1 MRRMSICSVLLFL
14 LAIAV
19 SVAQEKPT
27 PATKPAQDPRVLGVA
42 GPDTLF
48 KGAVKDSVAKPTQGL
63 PKFDLPEYVITGVG
77 TFDLPDAEK
86 LEGFEPSHDVQLA
99 DPLSALRDRST
110 VESQAVERLM
120 VVPQDVMTGRLEAGS
135 GTYFTSRVGLLLSK
149 VSPGYFYAGD
159 AGYGVS
165 KEYIPFTNRSGGH
178 VNVIGGVTLR
188 GPSEWYDGGK
198 VKGEAGYENESY
210 RFYGSLSPAVV
221 RSLTHF
227 RLGGSY
233 DSPRDLLFN
242 YDLRASLQVTSVGD
256 SGSSVSETQYWFG
269 LRSNVLVDAFPVD
282 GRIDISFASIT
293 GSGSATLPYLEAS
306 LMTPKHW
313 FGGFFVQGSTHLYV
327 TQGMLS
333 QKFARFYPHIEIGY
347 KILEGTILSAAYLG
361 KVQFNTL
368 SGLIDEQ
375 PYLSAKS
382 TIRQSDIP
390 LNLVFALETD
400 WNEIWRTRISA
411 RFQSV
416 HDYPLVTEGGL
427 VLAHKGI
434 WMTDYLG
441 TTSIA
446 TYQAELF
453 AKFDANSY
461 FSLSLEANSSKNS
474 TTQWQVPYLPEFRLR
489 SGLSL
494 QVARGWQVRPTFA
507 YVGLRSADLTVTT
520 KLEEYAVFGVRSEYT
535 MWKFL
540 DVFVDLQNL
549 TNYRYS
555 EWNGYR
561 ASPFVLTAGIGY
573 RW

>member
-1 MRRMSICSVLLFL
+1 MRRSSIQNILLFL
-14 LAIAV
+14 LATAV
-19 SVAQEKPT
+19 GIAQEKPT

-48 KGAVKDSVAKPTQGL
+48 KGAAKDSTAKPTQGL
-63 PKFDLPEYVITGVG
+63 PKFDLPEYIITGVE

-86 LEGFEPSHDVQLA
+86 LDGPEPSHDIQLA
-99 DPLSALRDRST
+99 DPFSVPRDRST
-110 VESQAVERLM
+110 VASESVERLM
-120 VVPQDVMTGRLEAGS
+120 VIPQDVLTGRLEASS
-135 GTYFTSRVGLLLSK
+135 GTYFTSKLGLLISK
-149 VSPGYFYAGD
+149 LSPGYFYAGD
-159 AGYGVS
+159 AGYCVS

-178 VNVIGGVTLR
+178 VNVIGGMTLR

-198 VKGEAGYENESY
+198 VKGEAGYSNESY
-210 RFYGSLSPAVV
+210 RFYGSLSPSVV
-221 RSLTHF
+221 RSLSRF
-227 RLGGSY
+227 RLEGSY
-233 DSPRDLLFN
+233 ESPRDLLFN
-242 YDLRASLQVTSVGD
+242 YNLRASLRVTSVGD
-256 SGSSVSETQYWFG
+256 SGNSVAETQFRFG
-269 LRSNVLVDAFPVD
+269 VRSNVLVDAFPVD
-282 GRIDISFASIT
+282 GRIDISFASIS
-293 GSGSATLPYLEAS
+293 GSGSPTLPYVEAS

-347 KILEGTILSAAYLG
+347 RILEGTILSASYVG
-361 KVQFNTL
+361 GVQFNTL
-368 SGLIDEQ
+368 ADLIVER

-390 LNLVFALETD
+390 LNLIAALETD
-400 WNEIWRTRISA
+400 WSEIWRTRISA

-416 HDYPLVTEGGL
+416 HDYPMITEGGGA
-427 VLAHKGI
+427 LAHKGI

-474 TTQWQVPYLPEFRLR
+474 TTQLQVPYLPEFRLR

-494 QVARGWQVRPTFA
+494 QVARGWQVHPTFA
-507 YVGLRSADLTVTT
+507 YVGRRAADLNVTT
-520 KLEEYAVFGVRSEYT
+520 KLDEFSVFGVRSEYT
-535 MWKFL
+535 VWKSF
-540 DVFVDLQNL
+540 DVFIDLQNL

-561 ASPFVLTAGIGY
+561 ASPFVLTGGIGY